1 MRHSGGAPTNCE
13 TRIAFCEA
21 LHGSSKA
28 NKLGYKFVY
37 LSCFCPY
44 VLRVFQTVDTML
56 MSTTV
61 RCKTNS
67 RGAAISGRRAS
78 VRVQAVN
85 VEELRS
91 AKEECA
97 ALVKKANCA
106 PIAVRLGTVS
116 ELPCARTHVTQ
127 HRTVPL
133 STLQSCIVVDLSLV
147 YLSLVHHEIGCAAVN
162 TPFEHVKER
171 T

>member
-1 MRHSGGAPTNCE
+1 
-13 TRIAFCEA
+13 
-21 LHGSSKA
+21 
-28 NKLGYKFVY
+28 
-37 LSCFCPY
+37 
-44 VLRVFQTVDTML
+44 ML

-67 RGAAISGRRAS
+67 RAAAIAGRRAS

-127 HRTVPL
+127 HLTVPL
-133 STLQSCIVVDLSLV
+133 SMLKSCIVVDLSLV
-147 YLSLVHHEIGCAAVN
+147 YLSLVHHEIGCVAVN
-162 TPFEHVKER
+162 MPCEAHLTDVIDAAKQEGRIRFV
-171 T
+171 

>member
-1 MRHSGGAPTNCE
+1 
-13 TRIAFCEA
+13 
-21 LHGSSKA
+21 
-28 NKLGYKFVY
+28 
-37 LSCFCPY
+37 
-44 VLRVFQTVDTML
+44 

-67 RGAAISGRRAS
+67 RAAAIAGRRAS

-127 HRTVPL
+127 HLTVPL
-133 STLQSCIVVDLSLV
+133 SMLKSCIVVDLSLV
-147 YLSLVHHEIGCAAVN
+147 YLSLVHHEIGCVAVN
-162 TPFEHVKER
+162 MPCEAHLTDVIDAAKQEGRIRFV
-171 T
+171 